1 MEGLTSFYQLIIIPI
16 ASALFL
22 AVVVLVLYIF
32 KNQSKRSEE
41 RFKEIEEAGNQR
53 DKEIGLLRENLLVLQ
68 TIVLPPTSLSNDVE

>member
-1 MEGLTSFYQLIIIPI
+1 MEELTTFDQLIIIPI

-41 RFKEIEEAGNQR
+41 RFKEIEEAGKQR
-53 DKEIGLLRENLLVLQ
+53 DKNIGLLKENLLVLQ
-68 TIVLPPTSLSNDVE
+68 TIVIPPTSLSNDVE

>member
-1 MEGLTSFYQLIIIPI
+1 MEGLTSFDQLIIIPI

>member
-1 MEGLTSFYQLIIIPI
+1 MEELTTFDQLIIIPI

-41 RFKEIEEAGNQR
+41 RFKEIEEAGKQR
-53 DKEIGLLRENLLVLQ
+53 DKNIGLLKENLLVLQ
-68 TIVLPPTSLSNDVE
+68 TIVIPPTSFDSDVE

>member
-1 MEGLTSFYQLIIIPI
+1 MEGLTTFDQLIIIPI

-41 RFKEIEEAGNQR
+41 RFKEIEEAGKQR
-53 DKEIGLLRENLLVLQ
+53 DKNIGLLKENLLVLQ
-68 TIVLPPTSLSNDVE
+68 TIVIPPTSFDSDVE